1 MFATKRAM
9 RTWVWNAAVL
19 VVSAGGVLAAAPS
32 PLYVR
37 GYTVIPEPQ
46 RVELKGA
53 DFPFDDGWRLEPVEG
68 VRADDVA
75 MASLK
80 EQLAERYGLNLTG
93 RGKGRVVELV
103 IHSGAVEIGPATDL
117 DKAALAD
124 QAYRLELG
132 PERIRITAN

>member
-1 MFATKRAM
+1 MFASKRAM
-9 RTWVWNAAVL
+9 RAWVWNAAVL
-19 VVSAGGVLAAAPS
+19 VVSAGGVRAAVPS

-80 EQLAERYGLNLTG
+80 EQLAERYGLNLAAAEK
-93 RGKGRVVELV
+93 GKL
-103 IHSGAVEIGPATDL
+103 SSW
-117 DKAALAD
+117 
-124 QAYRLELG
+124 
-132 PERIRITAN
+132 